1 MPGQKKQTLLAMEI
15 AETLHVKAIKHRASR
30 LLGSSVSRQILL
42 AGVALATLQ
51 PGIAEA
57 LAIGDL
63 NIHSALGQPFV
74 ATTTARV
81 GAGEKLVPGCV
92 TAVAD
97 MPGGNASSLA
107 LTTTVAA
114 LSATGEYPIR
124 VSSRAPLYEP
134 MYEIQLN
141 VSCPGIAALAR
152 NYIVMLD
159 VSMTSP
165 LTQVEA
171 STAPELPV
179 VTSNVR
185 VGNTPAATKET
196 AVSLNESTSKQSIRI
211 SALLN
216 PDSNPVMGETT
227 SPAQSSTTNK
237 AIQTGSDYS
246 VQRGDTLLTIAQEVE
261 GRTGFTTRQVA
272 DAIYQA
278 NPRAFIEGN
287 PDLIKMGFF
296 ITVPSQQALSNYV
309 NNRPSEATDAGS
321 LKTATTVPS
330 DESLKPTNP
339 GTATNTSESMAGQTA
354 TAAAAEPIAQLE
366 SPAESATTSSI
377 PGVGSQADSAVNT
390 PDTTNEAT
398 LVSGTESNEAPVN
411 TKAITPATG
420 PDLEATKTQLSQ
432 LSEATTLAGT
442 TLAASASGLQNA
454 ASTAESKPE
463 PAATPT
469 KPAAQ
474 SPRAT
479 TTPAGPTGPNQIM
492 AAGSG
497 IFVGGLLAAL
507 IFGRGLIATWLP
519 GRLQRE
525 RKQTPETAAEQFD
538 TMINT
543 DVVADA
549 SAAAYIETSDD
560 QPVST
565 MPAEPAHDLPIP
577 EDSPDD
583 TGIDLDVSTETAGAT
598 FDKEADQA
606 GIAEAEIFSSAAD
619 AQLTEPA
626 DEMPV
631 PNEDAAPRI
640 SLRDAVPAANEVDFD
655 LSDLE
660 EPPEHTRRYSN
671 PSMLAEDKLSESL
684 EQDGAS
690 TMHGLFAAQEDEAAG
705 ASDLDVTSTMHHIF
719 ANEADLLA
727 DNAETTE
734 ISHVDSAPLDTGYA
748 RVNIDDTSS
757 LQSLSETIASGNSDD
772 ELSKTLT
779 QALVLLEQDYEDEL
793 TNSQILEQKDIQ
805 KAFAEQAAKDI

>member
-30 LLGSSVSRQILL
+30 LFGSSVSRQILL

-57 LAIGDL
+57 LAMGDL

-152 NYIVMLD
+152 NYVVMLD
-159 VSMTSP
+159 VSMTGP
-165 LTQVEA
+165 LAQVEA
-171 STAPELPV
+171 SAAPELPF

-196 AVSLNESTSKQSIRI
+196 PVSLNEGTSKQPIRI

-216 PDSNPVMGETT
+216 PDSNPVVADTT
-227 SPAQSSTTNK
+227 SPAQSGTTNK
-237 AIQTGSDYS
+237 TIQTGSDYS

-278 NPRAFIEGN
+278 NPQAFIEEN
-287 PDLIKMGFF
+287 PDLIKMGFM
-296 ITVPSQQALSNYV
+296 ITVPSRQALSNYV
-309 NNRPSEATDAGS
+309 NNRPPEATDAGS
-321 LKTATTVPS
+321 LKTATTAP
-330 DESLKPTNP
+330 DQSLKPTTP
-339 GTATNTSESMAGQTA
+339 DTATNTAESMAGQTA
-354 TAAAAEPIAQLE
+354 TVAPAEPLAQLK
-366 SPAESATTSSI
+366 SPVESATTSSI
-377 PGVGSQADSAVNT
+377 PMAGSQADSAVNT
-390 PDTTNEAT
+390 PDTMNEAT
-398 LVSGTESNEAPVN
+398 LVSGTASNEAPVD

-420 PDLEATKTQLSQ
+420 PDLEATKTQLS
-432 LSEATTLAGT
+432 EATTLAGT
-442 TLAASASGLQNA
+442 TLAASASSLQNA

-474 SPRAT
+474 SPQAT
-479 TTPAGPTGPNQIM
+479 TTPAGPTGPSQIM

-519 GRLQRE
+519 GRLKRE

-565 MPAEPAHDLPIP
+565 IPAEPAHDLPIP

-598 FDKEADQA
+598 FDTEADQA
-606 GIAEAEIFSSAAD
+606 GIAEADIFSSAAD

-626 DEMPV
+626 DAMPV
-631 PNEDAAPRI
+631 PTEDAAPRI

-705 ASDLDVTSTMHHIF
+705 ASDLDVTSTMHDIF
-719 ANEADLLA
+719 ANEASLLA

-734 ISHVDSAPLDTGYA
+734 IPHVDSAPLDTGYA
-748 RVNIDDTSS
+748 RINIDDTSS